1 MYCKIFHLRSFK
13 ITTVNWVR
21 YRSVCCYGQQSKCAT
36 GSIYNS
42 FRQYLIVVDRIWI
55 FKQLCENFKDPQHV
69 FSGIFFFGEFPKIS
83 LQIVPLT
90 QEKNFFVLQVQLYE
104 DFAKSQVKKGLE
116 ETVSHI
122 DEENKNEKA
131 SKDNPHVFQVSI
143 DFILTAIQR
152 LFYSFNCEFDHG
164 H

>member
-1 MYCKIFHLRSFK
+1 MYL
-13 ITTVNWVR
+13 
-21 YRSVCCYGQQSKCAT
+21 
-36 GSIYNS
+36 
-42 FRQYLIVVDRIWI
+42 VV
-55 FKQLCENFKDPQHV
+55 
-69 FSGIFFFGEFPKIS
+69 FFFGEFPKIA

-90 QEKNFFVLQVQLYE
+90 QENFFFILQVQLYE

>member
-1 MYCKIFHLRSFK
+1 MLDGFTLNFPPVSPFSFQRPRPK
-13 ITTVNWVR
+13 ESELSLLGDDFVEKV
-21 YRSVCCYGQQSKCAT
+21 
-36 GSIYNS
+36 
-42 FRQYLIVVDRIWI
+42 
-55 FKQLCENFKDPQHV
+55 ENEV
-69 FSGIFFFGEFPKIS
+69 LGIFLGEFPKIA

-104 DFAKSQVKKGLE
+104 EFSKSQVKKGLE

>member
-1 MYCKIFHLRSFK
+1 MYK
-13 ITTVNWVR
+13 
-21 YRSVCCYGQQSKCAT
+21 
-36 GSIYNS
+36 S

-69 FSGIFFFGEFPKIS
+69 LSSIFFGEFPKIA
-83 LQIVPLT
+83 LQIVPLI
-90 QEKNFFVLQVQLYE
+90 QEKIFFVLQVQLYE

>member
-1 MYCKIFHLRSFK
+1 M
-13 ITTVNWVR
+13 
-21 YRSVCCYGQQSKCAT
+21 
-36 GSIYNS
+36 
-42 FRQYLIVVDRIWI
+42 
-55 FKQLCENFKDPQHV
+55 
-69 FSGIFFFGEFPKIS
+69 FSGIFFWRIS
-83 LQIVPLT
+83 ENCPPDRSSHSR
-90 QEKNFFVLQVQLYE
+90 KFFFILQVQLYE
-104 DFAKSQVKKGLE
+104 DFAKFQVKKGLE

>member
-1 MYCKIFHLRSFK
+1 MYLVVFFLEIFRKLPSRSFLSLNK
-13 ITTVNWVR
+13 
-21 YRSVCCYGQQSKCAT
+21 
-36 GSIYNS
+36 
-42 FRQYLIVVDRIWI
+42 
-55 FKQLCENFKDPQHV
+55 NF
-69 FSGIFFFGEFPKIS
+69 
-83 LQIVPLT
+83 
-90 QEKNFFVLQVQLYE
+90 FFVLQVQLYE

-152 LFYSFNCEFDHG
+152 LFYSFN
-164 H
+164 

>member
-1 MYCKIFHLRSFK
+1 M
-13 ITTVNWVR
+13 
-21 YRSVCCYGQQSKCAT
+21 
-36 GSIYNS
+36 
-42 FRQYLIVVDRIWI
+42 

-69 FSGIFFFGEFPKIS
+69 FFLENFRKLPSRSFLS
-83 LQIVPLT
+83 L
-90 QEKNFFVLQVQLYE
+90 KKKFFFVLQVQLYE

>member
-1 MYCKIFHLRSFK
+1 MYLVVFFLENFRKLPSRSFLSLNK
-13 ITTVNWVR
+13 
-21 YRSVCCYGQQSKCAT
+21 
-36 GSIYNS
+36 
-42 FRQYLIVVDRIWI
+42 
-55 FKQLCENFKDPQHV
+55 NF
-69 FSGIFFFGEFPKIS
+69 
-83 LQIVPLT
+83 
-90 QEKNFFVLQVQLYE
+90 FFVLQVQLYE

-152 LFYSFNCEFDHG
+152 LIYSFN
-164 H
+164 

>member
-1 MYCKIFHLRSFK
+1 M
-13 ITTVNWVR
+13 
-21 YRSVCCYGQQSKCAT
+21 
-36 GSIYNS
+36 
-42 FRQYLIVVDRIWI
+42 
-55 FKQLCENFKDPQHV
+55 
-69 FSGIFFFGEFPKIS
+69 
-83 LQIVPLT
+83 
-90 QEKNFFVLQVQLYE
+90 FFVLQVQLYE

-152 LFYSFNCEFDHG
+152 LFYSFNWEFDHG

>member
-1 MYCKIFHLRSFK
+1 MFKRCAKISRISTL
-13 ITTVNWVR
+13 
-21 YRSVCCYGQQSKCAT
+21 
-36 GSIYNS
+36 
-42 FRQYLIVVDRIWI
+42 YLVV
-55 FKQLCENFKDPQHV
+55 
-69 FSGIFFFGEFPKIS
+69 FFLGEFPKIA

-90 QEKNFFVLQVQLYE
+90 EEKIFFVLQVQLYE

>member
-1 MYCKIFHLRSFK
+1 MNIRAALRKFQGSPTC
-13 ITTVNWVR
+13 IQ
-21 YRSVCCYGQQSKCAT
+21 CY
-36 GSIYNS
+36 
-42 FRQYLIVVDRIWI
+42 
-55 FKQLCENFKDPQHV
+55 
-69 FSGIFFFGEFPKIS
+69 FFGEFPKIA

-90 QEKNFFVLQVQLYE
+90 QEKIFFVLQVQLYE

-143 DFILTAIQR
+143 DFILTAM
-152 LFYSFNCEFDHG
+152 
-164 H
+164 